1 MIVPKYGMN
10 NPGGGQIRSIK
21 QATH

>member
-1 MIVPKYGMN
+1 MIVPEYGMN